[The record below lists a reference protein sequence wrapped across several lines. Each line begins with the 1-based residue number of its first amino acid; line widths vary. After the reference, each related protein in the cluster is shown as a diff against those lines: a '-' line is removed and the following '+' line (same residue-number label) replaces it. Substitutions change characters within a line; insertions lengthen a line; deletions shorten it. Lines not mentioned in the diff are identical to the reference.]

1 MADIMISELVE
12 ASQLTAGAIFYY
24 CPVDGSIE
32 SGYDSQYMTAQTLA
46 KGVISDLS
54 FPLIFTKTTAKSAAG
69 AINELAPTVLTG
81 TLLAGNT
88 SLTISDPAIETTSK
102 FRFLSEDTWGIYP
115 SAKPVVSSGSITLTF
130 EAQATDVNI
139 MVEVRS

>member
-12 ASQLTAGAIFYY
+12 ASQLTAGALLYY
-24 CPVDGSIE
+24 CPVDAQTE
-32 SGYDSQYMTAQTLA
+32 SGFDSQKITAQVMA
-46 KGVISDLS
+46 KGVLSDLS

-88 SLTISDPAIETTSK
+88 TLTISDPAIETTCK
-102 FRFLSEDTWGIYP
+102 FRFLSDTWGLYP
-115 SAKPVVSSGSITLTF
+115 STEPVISSGSITLTF
-130 EAQATDVNI
+130 EAQDADCNI
-139 MVEVRS
+139 MVEVRN